1 MQQWNPFAGFR
12 FFSLGW
18 LISRWPLGLS
28 CWLTCA
34 GRKEKGRLVT
44 SWEVFW
50 GVLRRPKVPAGV
62 KFGKPSKKALAH
74 KKDGKVFGEKS
85 YFVLGGGGTSMP
97 SNIELLIA
105 VAKRSNGSGRVCI
118 DTSPESLAAKRE
130 QVDGP
135 TQIPWM
141 NKYRMAYD
149 LHDLHE

>member
-1 MQQWNPFAGFR
+1 M
-12 FFSLGW
+12 
-18 LISRWPLGLS
+18 
-28 CWLTCA
+28 
-34 GRKEKGRLVT
+34 T
-44 SWEVFW
+44 SWEVW
-50 GVLRRPKVPAGV
+50 GGGVLRRPKVPAGV
-62 KFGKPSKKALAH
+62 KFGKPSKKALA
-74 KKDGKVFGEKS
+74 KKKRWEGSGEKS
-85 YFVLGGGGTSMP
+85 YFVLGKGHHHA
-97 SNIELLIA
+97 IEPRAMVA